1 MSENLTI
8 LVTVGEIPS
17 GNWRHFSVIYNEF
30 NKFSRR
36 DTQWELATKF
46 FLSFPVAD
54 PYVDEIPNGNWRLHR
69 RLQHLTPEV
78 GEIPNGNGNFWFF
91 MTYLLFLSI
100 SRRNTA
106 MGVGRDVYDFPGV
119 VLRIGLSDF

>member
-1 MSENLTI
+1 MGIGDAFRILSAIFENIFTC
-8 LVTVGEIPS
+8 
-17 GNWRHFSVIYNEF
+17 R
-30 NKFSRR
+30 K
-36 DTQWELATKF
+36 DTQWELATFRYLFQRYDF
-46 FLSFPVAD
+46 FL
-54 PYVDEIPNGNWRLHR
+54 VDEIPNGNWRLHR

-119 VLRIGLSDF
+119 VLRIGSFALNFGCG